1 METLLKPS
9 STREQLGVDIDVACD
24 ILSNLMSKLD
34 EDNDEQTFIY
44 QQVEMVKKL
53 LNKHLL
59 PFWALPNLSSTN
71 P

>member
-1 METLLKPS
+1 
-9 STREQLGVDIDVACD
+9 
-24 ILSNLMSKLD
+24 LD

>member
-24 ILSNLMSKLD
+24 ILSNLMAKLD
-34 EDNDEQTFIY
+34 EDDDEQTFIY

-59 PFWALPNLSSTN
+59 PF
-71 P
+71 